1 MPVAYERSIPG
12 APEPTRRNVRS
23 YRVERARSA
32 LFRFMP
38 YIDIDDITLH
48 YTDTGRDT
56 ACEAAPL
63 VFIHGLGSSGRDW
76 APQVAV
82 FESDMRVL
90 TCDLRGHGYT
100 SKPPGPYSIAQ
111 MARDVAVWLRKID
124 AVPAHLIG
132 LSMGGMIT
140 YELLAHTPRV
150 VRSAIII
157 NSVPGVQMKDVGD
170 YAFYWS
176 RRGAAQALG
185 MRRVGQ
191 ILARKLFIKAEQD
204 ELRSQF
210 VERWA
215 ENDKQA
221 YLASIDALV
230 GWSVEDRLATIEH
243 PVLVLTAD
251 DDYTP
256 ASAKKQH
263 VRAMPEAQLA
273 VIADAR
279 HALPV
284 ERPDAVNAVLRA
296 FVRRV
301 ERQESRA
308 SSTNHGSERY

>member
-1 MPVAYERSIPG
+1 
-12 APEPTRRNVRS
+12 
-23 YRVERARSA
+23 
-32 LFRFMP
+32 MP

-48 YTDTGRDT
+48 YTDTQRDSAYET
-56 ACEAAPL
+56 APL

-76 APQVAV
+76 APQVGA

-90 TCDLRGHGYT
+90 TCDLRGHGHT

-111 MARDVAVWLRKID
+111 MARDVAVWLRKIN
-124 AVPAHLIG
+124 AVPAHLVG
-132 LSMGGMIT
+132 LSMGGMVT
-140 YELLAHTPRV
+140 YELLAHTPQI
-150 VRSAIII
+150 VRSATII
-157 NSVPGVQMKDVGD
+157 NSVPAVQMKGVGD

-176 RRGAAQALG
+176 RRGAVQTLG
-185 MRRVGQ
+185 LRRVGQ
-191 ILARKLFIKAEQD
+191 ILARKLFVKGGQE
-204 ELRSQF
+204 ELRTQF

-221 YLASIDALV
+221 YLASIDGLV
-230 GWSVEDRLATIEH
+230 GWSVEAQLATIER

-256 ASAKKQH
+256 ASTKKQH
-263 VRAMPEAQLA
+263 VRAMPHAQLA

-284 ERPDAVNAVLRA
+284 ERPDAVNAMLRA

-301 ERQESRA
+301 ERKESRML
-308 SSTNHGSERY
+308 STNRRL